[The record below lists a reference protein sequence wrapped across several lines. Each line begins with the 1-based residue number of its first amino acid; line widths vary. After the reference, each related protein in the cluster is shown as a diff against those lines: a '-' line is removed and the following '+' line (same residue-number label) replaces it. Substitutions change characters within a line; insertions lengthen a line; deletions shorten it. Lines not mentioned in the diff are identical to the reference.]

1 MSGGLCALT
10 VLDKNSFLLLL
21 ASWCFFFFFLE
32 RQSLTFL
39 VGALIQSRGHLLP
52 VCLVIFIFYTSVSV
66 SKLHPF
72 IKYII

>member
-10 VLDKNSFLLLL
+10 VPDKNSFLLLL
-21 ASWCFFFFFLE
+21 ASRCFFFFLE

>member
-1 MSGGLCALT
+1 MCS
-10 VLDKNSFLLLL
+10 DSSRQEFFL
-21 ASWCFFFFFLE
+21 ASSSLLVFFFFFLE